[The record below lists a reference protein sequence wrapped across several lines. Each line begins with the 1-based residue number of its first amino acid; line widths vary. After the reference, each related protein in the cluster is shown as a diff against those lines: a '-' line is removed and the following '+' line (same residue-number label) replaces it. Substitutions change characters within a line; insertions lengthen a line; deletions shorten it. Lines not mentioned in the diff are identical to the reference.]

1 MALNR
6 AVKDMHT
13 RRRLLA
19 MGATLSLTATHRA
32 ASATGL
38 AYRVLS
44 PDGRVQAIIAIDR
57 EGRLMWHIL
66 FDGKAVIAPSPLGL
80 DLGPDGVLA
89 QGLAVI
95 GISRTRVDRR
105 YTLVAGK
112 TRNARDHCHQ
122 IRLDLEDAK
131 RRRRFRLI
139 VRAYDDGVALRYRV
153 RAAVIKAELTAFK
166 FPADY
171 ACWGFNMGRFDTA
184 HEGHFLPVRA
194 SSIRESDL
202 YDVPLVCCTGSAIFA
217 IAQADLNDYPG
228 MGLSGGIAGAPG
240 VHIKLAPRPDDPTIA
255 ARRCAGRDVVSPW
268 RVVMVADQPSRLI
281 ESTIIMNLNP
291 PSRIAETHWIR
302 PGKYAWDWWSGGIVS
317 GVAHPGMND
326 ATIERFID
334 FAAELG
340 LPYVLI
346 DAGWYVTVDGDMGGP
361 RADVLRSIPE
371 IHLPSLVEYARQRH
385 VGLWLWA
392 HWKALLPK
400 IDEAYALYQRLGI
413 KGIKIDFLKRDD
425 QDIVNWY
432 HRLLAKAASHR
443 LLVDLH
449 GAYPPDGI
457 CRTWPHLLT
466 QEGVKGAEYNKWG
479 PTMTATHNVT
489 LPFTRMLL
497 GPMDYTPGGFRSVTP
512 QDFVARN
519 DLPLVQTT
527 RGQALA
533 MYVVY
538 ESPFQAVAD
547 TPDAYKDQPGT
558 DFLAVVPTS
567 WDETRV
573 LAGEIGAFIAIARR
587 SGRDW
592 FIGAMTNEQPRTLTL
607 AFKFLREAT
616 VDGKIYADGDTPT
629 ALAIS
634 DRTFTPHDTI
644 DIHLAGSGGA
654 AIHLRGA

>member
-1 MALNR
+1 
-6 AVKDMHT
+6 MHT

-32 ASATGL
+32 AGAAGL
-38 AYRVLS
+38 AYRVRS
-44 PDGRVQAIIAIDR
+44 PDGRVEAIIAIDR
-57 EGRLMWHIL
+57 EGRLTWHIR

-89 QGLAVI
+89 QGLAVVA
-95 GISRTRVDRR
+95 ISRTRVDRR

-112 TRNARDHCHQ
+112 TRNARDRCQQ

-131 RRRRFRLI
+131 RRRLRLI

-153 RAAVIKAELTAFK
+153 RATVIKAELTAFK

-171 ACWGFNMGRFDTA
+171 TCWGFNMGRFNTA

-194 SSIRESDL
+194 SSIRQSDL
-202 YDVPLVCCTGSAIFA
+202 YDVPLVCCTGSAVFA
-217 IAQADLNDYPG
+217 IAQADLNNYPG
-228 MGLSGGIAGAPG
+228 MGLSGGAGAPG

-255 ARRCAGRDVVSPW
+255 VRTRAAHDVLSPW
-268 RVVMVADQPSRLI
+268 RVVMVADQPGRLI
-281 ESTIIMNLNP
+281 ESTIITNLNP
-291 PSRIAETHWIR
+291 PSRIADTHWIR
-302 PGKYAWDWWSGGIVS
+302 PGKYAWDWWSGEIVS
-317 GVAHPGMND
+317 GVNHPGMND

-340 LPYVLI
+340 LPYMLI
-346 DAGWYVTVDGDMGGP
+346 DAGWYVTVDGEMGGP

-371 IHLPSLVEYARQRH
+371 IHLPALVEYAHQRH

-392 HWKALLPK
+392 HWKALQPK

-479 PTMTATHNVT
+479 ATMTATHNVT

-512 QDFVARN
+512 HDFVARN

-592 FIGAMTNEQPRTLTL
+592 FIGAMTNEQARTLNLSLT
-607 AFKFLREAT
+607 FLREAP
-616 VDGKIYADGDTPT
+616 VRGKIYADGDTPT

-634 DRTFTPHDTI
+634 ECTFTSDDTI

>member
-1 MALNR
+1 MALKR
-6 AVKDMHT
+6 AAKDMHT

-32 ASATGL
+32 AGAAGL
-38 AYRVLS
+38 AYRVRS
-44 PDGRVQAIIAIDR
+44 PDGRVEAIIAIDR
-57 EGRLMWHIL
+57 EGRLTWHIR

-89 QGLAVI
+89 QGLAVVA
-95 GISRTRVDRR
+95 ISRTRVDRR

-112 TRNARDHCHQ
+112 TRNARDRCQQ

-131 RRRRFRLI
+131 RRRLRLI

-153 RAAVIKAELTAFK
+153 RATVIKAELTAFK

-171 ACWGFNMGRFDTA
+171 TCWGFNMGRFNTA

-194 SSIRESDL
+194 SSIRQSDL
-202 YDVPLVCCTGSAIFA
+202 YDVPLVCCTGSAVFA
-217 IAQADLNDYPG
+217 IAQADLNNYPG
-228 MGLSGGIAGAPG
+228 MGLSGGAGAPG

-255 ARRCAGRDVVSPW
+255 VRTRAAHDVLSPW
-268 RVVMVADQPSRLI
+268 RVVMVADQPGRLI
-281 ESTIIMNLNP
+281 ESTIITNLNP
-291 PSRIAETHWIR
+291 PSRIADTHWIR
-302 PGKYAWDWWSGGIVS
+302 PGKYAWDWWSGEIVS
-317 GVAHPGMND
+317 GVNHPGMND

-340 LPYVLI
+340 LPYMLI
-346 DAGWYVTVDGDMGGP
+346 DAGWYVTVDGEMGGP

-371 IHLPSLVEYARQRH
+371 IHLPALVEYAHQRH

-392 HWKALLPK
+392 HWKALQPK

-479 PTMTATHNVT
+479 ATMTATHNVT

-512 QDFVARN
+512 HDFVARN

-592 FIGAMTNEQPRTLTL
+592 FIGAMTNEQARTLNLSLT
-607 AFKFLREAT
+607 FLREAP
-616 VDGKIYADGDTPT
+616 VRGKIYADGDTPT

-634 DRTFTPHDTI
+634 ECTFTSDDTI
-644 DIHLAGSGGA
+644 DIHLADSGGA